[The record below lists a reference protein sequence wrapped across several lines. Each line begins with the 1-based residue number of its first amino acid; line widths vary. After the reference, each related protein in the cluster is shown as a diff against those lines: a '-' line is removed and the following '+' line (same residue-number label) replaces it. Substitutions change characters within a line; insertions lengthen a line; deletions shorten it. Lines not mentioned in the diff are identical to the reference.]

1 MGLEALSGAGV
12 SVCAPHYRRG
22 LSHSSGAGDAWQADK
37 SLHGADP
44 REQDSPKCRALVQ
57 PRGREVWGLKP
68 LIVPCVC
75 QPHPCFTPM
84 TWIA

>member
-1 MGLEALSGAGV
+1 MHPTTDEDFHTPQVLETPG
-12 SVCAPHYRRG
+12 R
-22 LSHSSGAGDAWQADK
+22 QIQ

-57 PRGREVWGLKP
+57 PRGGEVWGLKP